1 MLLKSSLY
9 MLENIN
15 TSWGKFML
23 KANHTQSVLDQT
35 RVMTYKEYLFHV
47 HEFGYN
53 IPCLLYFTS
62 EYLVFSICSNQPLSS
77 KLLKFFP
84 MRNDR
89 ALASK
94 FQESFLKVESISA
107 YPSKPLM
114 PLTGI

>member
-53 IPCLLYFTS
+53 IPCLLYF
-62 EYLVFSICSNQPLSS
+62 YHLG
-77 KLLKFFP
+77 KL
-84 MRNDR
+84 
-89 ALASK
+89 AC
-94 FQESFLKVESISA
+94 A
-107 YPSKPLM
+107 YMSRTWQKE
-114 PLTGI
+114 GRK